1 MFIEKLEEILKEQ
14 NSNINQLAKSTGI
27 NQQAMSKWKNG
38 SMPGID
44 KLKMICEYLNVS
56 ADYLLEIQPR
66 EPDILTPEE
75 KILLEQ
81 FRRIEDDVGK
91 EIVLEITKREA
102 SRYMPP
108 GEGKSYNSRI
118 G

>member
-1 MFIEKLEEILKEQ
+1 MFPDKLFEILSERGKNTVWLAENTGISPALISSWKK
-14 NSNINQLAKSTGI
+14 NSNPK
-27 NQQAMSKWKNG
+27 
-38 SMPGID
+38 ID
-44 KLKMICEYLNVS
+44 KIIIIAEFLNVS
-56 ADYLLEIQPR
+56 VDYLLEVQPR

-75 KILLEQ
+75 RILIEH